1 MIDRPGNAKGPDW
14 GPFCCRVA
22 GETSV
27 SGFPNPVF
35 LAMCGVV
42 PQSWQGD
49 RCAPP
54 VASPRPWCGS
64 GIEPHPHHR
73 TVSPVHHSRVLEIY
87 LSTRTGPWRNV
98 RRFIALK
105 AGRSSPSLRTPPDR
119 RAAAGPQGKGRP
131 LPLPTH
137 GQPSAGW
144 MPLRSVLAD
153 FCSSPTLKMLM
164 HYRV

>member
-1 MIDRPGNAKGPDW
+1 MGP
-14 GPFCCRVA
+14 
-22 GETSV
+22 
-27 SGFPNPVF
+27 
-35 LAMCGVV
+35 
-42 PQSWQGD
+42 

-73 TVSPVHHSRVLEIY
+73 TVSLVHHSRVLEIS

-105 AGRSSPSLRTPPDR
+105 AGRSSPSLRTHPDR

-131 LPLPTH
+131 LPLSNPRPTVRRLDASQVCL
-137 GQPSAGW
+137 GRFLLFTDPEN
-144 MPLRSVLAD
+144 AD
-153 FCSSPTLKMLM
+153 ALSGIIGY
-164 HYRV
+164 YRVLSGIIGYNRVWNWICRRPDHEGAQDHTNPGPR